1 MMKIGLLAV
10 ALAFGQ
16 AQPVEEPV
24 RFRVAAS
31 GDFLIH
37 TPVAARARVLG
48 GGSRYDFA
56 PLFDPIK
63 QHIEGADLAICHVE
77 TPLVPGPPAGY
88 PVFRTPVGL
97 AGSIKRVGWDVC
109 STASNHSLDV
119 GEYGIGTTLRALDRA
134 GVPHHGTARSPAERR
149 RAPITD
155 VKGVKVA
162 VLAYTAISN
171 GQVVPNPWNLNWA
184 SAGRILADAKSAKR
198 AGAEAVILNMH
209 WGNEYQHS
217 ISPAQLSLAR
227 TAHPLTGPDRDR
239 RPARP
244 RRPADPKN
252 QRQAGGIRRGQP
264 RVQSDRRVLPRRVAG
279 RADRPDRLRR
289 AVRRAGQSHPRPL
302 RTDLRESAELQRAAG
317 RPRVGVV
324 EPDRERGRAAAGHPA
339 AALRD
344 AMALDQ
350 EARLR
355 RREEARERQRK
366 RRRNGLIAA
375 LAAAVG
381 VAGIAA
387 VAVIAG
393 GGGDDDREAASEER
407 QAEALPEEP
416 VSLTIAASGD
426 LLIHSPVFLQA
437 LANGGGE
444 RYQFRPMLGQVREI
458 VRQADLGIC
467 HLEEPLTPDDP
478 HGEPTFRAPAGLAG
492 AIRWTGWDAC
502 STASNHA
509 FDSGQPGIDFTVKR
523 LDRNRIAHSGTNAKP
538 GTPHHAMIEAKGVK
552 VALLAYTTRIIG
564 MPLPDNDWALNM
576 AEPKRMLADARAARR
591 SRRRRGDRLAALG

>member
-16 AQPVEEPV
+16 AEPVEEPV

-184 SAGRILADAKSAKR
+184 SAGRILADARSAKR
-198 AGAEAVILNMH
+198 AGADAVILNMH

-227 TAHPLTGPDRDR
+227 TLTRSPAVTAIVGQHAHVVQP
-239 RPARP
+239 
-244 RRPADPKN
+244 
-252 QRQAGGIRRGQP
+252 IRRVNGKPVVFGEGNLVSNQTAACCPAASQDGLIALIDFVARSGEPVKATRVRYVPTYVSQP
-264 RVQSDRRVLPRRVAG
+264 SYSVQPAAPGSVSWNRTVSVAG
-279 RADRPDRLRR
+279 RRP
-289 AVRRAGQSHPRPL
+289 GIRPL
-302 RTDLRESAELQRAAG
+302 R
-317 RPRVGVV
+317 
-324 EPDRERGRAAAGHPA
+324 
-339 AALRD
+339 
-344 AMALDQ
+344 
-350 EARLR
+350 
-355 RREEARERQRK
+355 
-366 RRRNGLIAA
+366 
-375 LAAAVG
+375 
-381 VAGIAA
+381 
-387 VAVIAG
+387 
-393 GGGDDDREAASEER
+393 
-407 QAEALPEEP
+407 
-416 VSLTIAASGD
+416 
-426 LLIHSPVFLQA
+426 
-437 LANGGGE
+437 
-444 RYQFRPMLGQVREI
+444 
-458 VRQADLGIC
+458 
-467 HLEEPLTPDDP
+467 
-478 HGEPTFRAPAGLAG
+478 
-492 AIRWTGWDAC
+492 
-502 STASNHA
+502 
-509 FDSGQPGIDFTVKR
+509 
-523 LDRNRIAHSGTNAKP
+523 
-538 GTPHHAMIEAKGVK
+538 
-552 VALLAYTTRIIG
+552 
-564 MPLPDNDWALNM
+564 
-576 AEPKRMLADARAARR
+576 
-591 SRRRRGDRLAALG
+591 